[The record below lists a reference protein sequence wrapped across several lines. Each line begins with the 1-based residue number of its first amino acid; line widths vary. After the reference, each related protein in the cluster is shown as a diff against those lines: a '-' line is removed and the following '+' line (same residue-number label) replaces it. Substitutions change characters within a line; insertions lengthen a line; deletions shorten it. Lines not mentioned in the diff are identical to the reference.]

1 MSQNWKISRRT
12 MLRGTGVAVA
22 LPMLEVMNN
31 TPLFS
36 KETGTPPKRMIS
48 LFMPNGVNPATWD
61 VKGEGADYEISESL
75 APLNGLRDHVSIL
88 SNLDNTGAG
97 GHVGATS
104 GFLSGIK
111 MKNGVLGISMDQ
123 LIAKHLGNATRFPS
137 IVLGTEPPRQGG
149 AGAGLPIAYAN
160 TVSWASPNSRISP
173 EINPQVAF
181 DRLFRTGEN
190 AIEEAQELRSVVDL
204 VLEDAK
210 RLKSRASKNDGH
222 KIEEYLSSV
231 RGVEKQ
237 IDNTLNPPAREWVP
251 PTTPELIRPP
261 AGIPARRDVH
271 VKMMIDLLILALQT
285 DTTRVG
291 TLMLAH
297 GFSRCN
303 FGFMGLKGDHHTIS
317 HHKNQDDWL
326 TEYTAVTKY
335 YVGQYAYLMERLQ
348 KIDEG
353 GSNLLENS
361 IVLFGSGLKD
371 GNGHVRSNLPILL
384 GGHGGGTLNPG
395 RHIKFAPGTVLPDL
409 HLSLIQ
415 RFGLDIDTWAD
426 RSNTL
431 ANL

>member
-1 MSQNWKISRRT
+1 MNQNWKISRRT
-12 MLRGTGVAVA
+12 MLRGTGAALA
-22 LPMLEVMNN
+22 LPLLDVMKNEA
-31 TPLFS
+31 LFG
-36 KETGTPPKRMIS
+36 KETVAPPMRMIS

-61 VKGEGADYEISESL
+61 VQGEGADYQILESL
-75 APLNGLRDHVSIL
+75 EPLSGLRKHVSIL

-123 LIAKHLGNATRFPS
+123 LIAQHLGHKTRFPS

-149 AGAGLPIAYAN
+149 AGPGLPIAYAN

-181 DRLFRTGEN
+181 DRLFRTGAN
-190 AIEEAQELRSVVDL
+190 AEEEARELQSVVDL
-204 VLEDAK
+204 VLADAK
-210 RLKSRASKNDGH
+210 RLKNRASKNDGH

-231 RGVEKQ
+231 RSVEKQ
-237 IDNTLNPPAREWVP
+237 IDSTLNPPAREWIP

-261 AGIPARRDVH
+261 AGIPVRRDEH
-271 VKMMIDLLILALQT
+271 VRMMMDLLILALQT

-291 TLMLAH
+291 TFMLAH

-335 YVGQYAYLMERLQ
+335 YVSQYAYLMQRLQ
-348 KIDEG
+348 QIDEG
-353 GSNLLENS
+353 DSNLLDNS

-384 GGHGGGTLNPG
+384 GGHGAGTLNPG
-395 RHIKFAPGTVLPDL
+395 RHIKFAAGTVLPDL

-415 RFGLDIDTWAD
+415 RFGVDIDTWAD
-426 RSNTL
+426 SSHTL

>member
-1 MSQNWKISRRT
+1 MNQSWKISRRT
-12 MLRGTGVAVA
+12 MLRGTGAALA
-22 LPMLEVMNN
+22 LPMLDVMKDDS
-31 TPLFS
+31 LFG
-36 KETGTPPKRMIS
+36 KEAVAAPRRMIS

-61 VKGEGADYEISESL
+61 VQGEGADYKLSESL
-75 APLNGLRDHVSIL
+75 EPLSGLREHVSIL

-123 LIAKHLGNATRFPS
+123 LIARHVGHKTRFPS

-149 AGAGLPIAYAN
+149 AGPGLPIAYAN

-190 AIEEAQELRSVVDL
+190 AEEKARELQSVVDL
-204 VLEDAK
+204 VLADAK

-231 RGVEKQ
+231 RSVEKQ
-237 IDNTLNPPAREWVP
+237 IDSTLNPPAREWIP
-251 PTTPELIRPP
+251 PTKPQLVRPP
-261 AGIPARRDVH
+261 AGIPARRDEH
-271 VKMMIDLLILALQT
+271 VSMMMDLLVLALQT

-291 TLMLAH
+291 TFMLAH

-317 HHKNQDDWL
+317 HHKNQNDWL

-335 YVGQYAYLMERLQ
+335 YVSQYAYLMQRLQ
-348 KIDEG
+348 QIDEG
-353 GSNLLENS
+353 GSNLLDNS
-361 IVLFGSGLKD
+361 VVLFGSGLKD

-384 GGHGGGTLNPG
+384 GGHGAGTLNPG
-395 RHIKFAPGTVLPDL
+395 RHIKFAAGTLLPDL

-415 RFGLDIDTWAD
+415 RFGVDIDTWAD
-426 RSNTL
+426 SSNTL

>member
-1 MSQNWKISRRT
+1 MNQNWKISRRT
-12 MLRGTGVAVA
+12 MLRGTGAALA
-22 LPMLEVMNN
+22 LPLLDVMKNEA
-31 TPLFS
+31 LFG
-36 KETGTPPKRMIS
+36 KETVAPPMRMIS

-61 VKGEGADYEISESL
+61 VQGEGADYQISESL
-75 APLNGLRDHVSIL
+75 EPLSGLRKHVSIL

-123 LIAKHLGNATRFPS
+123 LIAQHLGHKTRFPS

-149 AGAGLPIAYAN
+149 AGPGLPIAYAN

-181 DRLFRTGEN
+181 DRLFRTGAN
-190 AIEEAQELRSVVDL
+190 AEEEARELQSVVDL
-204 VLEDAK
+204 VLADAK
-210 RLKSRASKNDGH
+210 RLKNRASKNDGH

-231 RGVEKQ
+231 RSVEKQ
-237 IDNTLNPPAREWVP
+237 IDSTLNPPAREWIP

-261 AGIPARRDVH
+261 AGIPVRRDEH
-271 VKMMIDLLILALQT
+271 VRMMMDLLILALQT
-285 DTTRVG
+285 DTTRIG
-291 TLMLAH
+291 TFMLAH

-335 YVGQYAYLMERLQ
+335 YVSQYAYLMQRLQ
-348 KIDEG
+348 QIDEG
-353 GSNLLENS
+353 DSNLLDNS

-384 GGHGGGTLNPG
+384 GGHGAGTLNPG
-395 RHIKFAPGTVLPDL
+395 RHIKFAAGTVLPDL

-415 RFGLDIDTWAD
+415 RFGVDIDTWAD
-426 RSNTL
+426 SSHTL
-431 ANL
+431 AHL

>member
-1 MSQNWKISRRT
+1 MNQNWKISRRT
-12 MLRGTGVAVA
+12 MLRGTGAALA
-22 LPMLEVMNN
+22 LPLLDVMKNEA
-31 TPLFS
+31 LFG
-36 KETGTPPKRMIS
+36 KETVAPPMRMIS

-61 VKGEGADYEISESL
+61 VQGEGANYQISESL
-75 APLNGLRDHVSIL
+75 EPLSGLRKHVSIL

-123 LIAKHLGNATRFPS
+123 LIAQHLGHKTRFPS

-149 AGAGLPIAYAN
+149 AGPGLPIAYAN

-181 DRLFRTGEN
+181 DRLFRTGAN
-190 AIEEAQELRSVVDL
+190 AEEEARELQSVVDL
-204 VLEDAK
+204 VLADAK
-210 RLKSRASKNDGH
+210 RLKNRASKNDGH

-231 RGVEKQ
+231 RSVEKQ
-237 IDNTLNPPAREWVP
+237 IDSTLNPPAREWIP

-261 AGIPARRDVH
+261 AGIPVRRDEH
-271 VKMMIDLLILALQT
+271 VRMMMDLLILALQT

-291 TLMLAH
+291 TFMLAH

-335 YVGQYAYLMERLQ
+335 YVSQYAYLMQRLQ
-348 KIDEG
+348 QIDEG
-353 GSNLLENS
+353 DSNLLDNS

-384 GGHGGGTLNPG
+384 GGHGAGTLNPG
-395 RHIKFAPGTVLPDL
+395 RHIKFAAGTVLPDL

-415 RFGLDIDTWAD
+415 RFGVDIDTWAD
-426 RSNTL
+426 SSHTL

>member
-1 MSQNWKISRRT
+1 MNQNWKISRRT
-12 MLRGTGVAVA
+12 MLRGTGAALA
-22 LPMLEVMNN
+22 LPLLDVMKNEA
-31 TPLFS
+31 LFG
-36 KETGTPPKRMIS
+36 KETVAPPMRMIS

-61 VKGEGADYEISESL
+61 VQGEGADYQISESL
-75 APLNGLRDHVSIL
+75 EPLSGLRKHVSIL

-123 LIAKHLGNATRFPS
+123 LIAQHLGHKTRFPS

-149 AGAGLPIAYAN
+149 AGPGLPIAYAN

-181 DRLFRTGEN
+181 DRLFRTGAN
-190 AIEEAQELRSVVDL
+190 AEEEARELQSVVDL
-204 VLEDAK
+204 VLADAK
-210 RLKSRASKNDGH
+210 RLKNRASKNDGH

-231 RGVEKQ
+231 RSVEKQ
-237 IDNTLNPPAREWVP
+237 IDSTLNPPAREWIP

-261 AGIPARRDVH
+261 AGIPVRRDEH
-271 VKMMIDLLILALQT
+271 VRMMMDLLILALQT

-291 TLMLAH
+291 TFMLAH

-335 YVGQYAYLMERLQ
+335 YVSQYAYLMQRLQ
-348 KIDEG
+348 QIDEG
-353 GSNLLENS
+353 DSNLLDNS

-384 GGHGGGTLNPG
+384 GGHGAGTLNPG
-395 RHIKFAPGTVLPDL
+395 RHIKFAAGTVLPDL

-415 RFGLDIDTWAD
+415 RFGVDIDTWAD
-426 RSNTL
+426 SSHTL
-431 ANL
+431 AHL

>member
-1 MSQNWKISRRT
+1 MNQSWKISRRT
-12 MLRGTGVAVA
+12 MLRGTGAALA
-22 LPMLEVMNN
+22 LPMLDVMKDDS
-31 TPLFS
+31 LFG
-36 KETGTPPKRMIS
+36 KEAVAAPRRMIS

-61 VKGEGADYEISESL
+61 VQGEGADYKLSESL
-75 APLNGLRDHVSIL
+75 EPLSGLREHVSIL

-123 LIAKHLGNATRFPS
+123 LIARHVGHNTRFPS

-149 AGAGLPIAYAN
+149 AGPGLPIAYAN

-190 AIEEAQELRSVVDL
+190 AEEKARELQSVVDL
-204 VLEDAK
+204 VLADAK

-231 RGVEKQ
+231 RSVEKQ
-237 IDNTLNPPAREWVP
+237 IDSTLNPPAREWIP
-251 PTTPELIRPP
+251 PTKPELVRPP
-261 AGIPARRDVH
+261 AGIPARRDEH
-271 VKMMIDLLILALQT
+271 VRMMMDLLVLALQT

-291 TLMLAH
+291 TFMLAH

-317 HHKNQDDWL
+317 HHKNQNDWL

-335 YVGQYAYLMERLQ
+335 YVSQYAYLMQRLQ
-348 KIDEG
+348 QIDEG
-353 GSNLLENS
+353 GSNLLDNS
-361 IVLFGSGLKD
+361 VVLFGSGLKD

-384 GGHGGGTLNPG
+384 GGHGAGTLNPG
-395 RHIKFAPGTVLPDL
+395 RHIKFAAGTLLPDL

-415 RFGLDIDTWAD
+415 RFGVDIDTWAD
-426 RSNTL
+426 SSNTL

>member
-36 KETGTPPKRMIS
+36 KETGAPPKRMIS

>member
-12 MLRGTGVAVA
+12 MLRGTGAAVA
-22 LPMLEVMNN
+22 LPMLDVMQGH
-31 TPLFS
+31 TAFG
-36 KETGTPPKRMIS
+36 KEAVAPPMRMVS
-48 LFMPNGVNPATWD
+48 LFMPNGVNPATWN
-61 VKGEGADYEISESL
+61 VKGEGADYELSESL
-75 APLNGLRDHVSIL
+75 APLAKLRQDVSIL

-123 LIAKHLGNATRFPS
+123 LIANHIGDKTRFSS

-149 AGAGLPIAYAN
+149 AGPGLPIAYAN

-181 DRLFRTGEN
+181 DRMFRTGEN
-190 AIEEAQELRSVVDL
+190 AVEQARELQSVVDL
-204 VLEDAK
+204 VLADAK
-210 RLKSRASKNDGH
+210 RLKTRASKNDGH

-231 RGVEKQ
+231 RSVEKQ
-237 IDNTLNPPAREWVP
+237 IDSTLNPPARDWIP
-251 PTTPELIRPP
+251 PTTPELVRPP
-261 AGIPARRDVH
+261 AGIPVQRDVH
-271 VKMMIDLLILALQT
+271 VKMMMDLLVLALQT

-291 TLMLAH
+291 TFMLAH

-317 HHKNQDDWL
+317 HHKNQNDWL

-335 YVGQYAYLMERLQ
+335 YVGQYAYLMERL
-348 KIDEG
+348 KNIDEG
-353 GSNLLENS
+353 GSNLLDNS
-361 IVLFGSGLKD
+361 VVLFGSGLKD
-371 GNGHVRSNLPILL
+371 GNGHVRSDLPILL
-384 GGHGGGTLNPG
+384 GGHGAGSLNPG
-395 RHIKFAPGTVLPDL
+395 RHITFAKGTGLPDL

-415 RFGLDIDTWAD
+415 RFGVDIDTWAD
-426 RSNTL
+426 SSNTL

>member
-1 MSQNWKISRRT
+1 MNQNWKISRRT
-12 MLRGTGVAVA
+12 MLRGTGAALA
-22 LPMLEVMNN
+22 LPLLDVMKNEA
-31 TPLFS
+31 LFG
-36 KETGTPPKRMIS
+36 KETVAPPMRMIS

-61 VKGEGADYEISESL
+61 VQGEGADYQISESL
-75 APLNGLRDHVSIL
+75 EPLSGLRKHVSIL

-123 LIAKHLGNATRFPS
+123 LIAQHLGHKTRFPS

-149 AGAGLPIAYAN
+149 AGPGLPIAYAN

-181 DRLFRTGEN
+181 DRLFRTGAN
-190 AIEEAQELRSVVDL
+190 AEEEARELQSVVDL
-204 VLEDAK
+204 VLADAK
-210 RLKSRASKNDGH
+210 RLKNRASKNDGH

-231 RGVEKQ
+231 RSVEKQ
-237 IDNTLNPPAREWVP
+237 IDSTLNPPAREWIP

-261 AGIPARRDVH
+261 AGIPVRRDEH
-271 VKMMIDLLILALQT
+271 VRMMMGLLILALQT

-291 TLMLAH
+291 TFMLAH

-335 YVGQYAYLMERLQ
+335 YVSQYAYLMQRLQ
-348 KIDEG
+348 QIDEG
-353 GSNLLENS
+353 DSNLLDNS

-384 GGHGGGTLNPG
+384 GGHGAGTLNPG
-395 RHIKFAPGTVLPDL
+395 RHIKFAAGTVLPDL

-415 RFGLDIDTWAD
+415 RFGVDIDTWAD
-426 RSNTL
+426 SSHTL

>member
-1 MSQNWKISRRT
+1 MNQNWKISRRT
-12 MLRGTGVAVA
+12 MLRGTGAALA
-22 LPMLEVMNN
+22 LPLLDVMKNEA
-31 TPLFS
+31 LFG
-36 KETGTPPKRMIS
+36 KETVAPPMRMIS

-61 VKGEGADYEISESL
+61 VQGEGADYQISESL
-75 APLNGLRDHVSIL
+75 EPLSGLRKHVSIL

-123 LIAKHLGNATRFPS
+123 LIAQHLGHKTRFPS

-149 AGAGLPIAYAN
+149 AGPGLPIAYAN

-181 DRLFRTGEN
+181 DRLFRTGAN
-190 AIEEAQELRSVVDL
+190 AEEEARELQSVVDL
-204 VLEDAK
+204 VLADAK
-210 RLKSRASKNDGH
+210 RLKNRASKNDGH

-231 RGVEKQ
+231 RSVEKQ
-237 IDNTLNPPAREWVP
+237 IDSTLNPPAREWIP

-261 AGIPARRDVH
+261 AGIPVRRDEH
-271 VKMMIDLLILALQT
+271 VRMMMDLLILALQT

-291 TLMLAH
+291 TFMLAH

-335 YVGQYAYLMERLQ
+335 YVSQYAYLMQRLQ
-348 KIDEG
+348 QIDEG
-353 GSNLLENS
+353 DSNLLDNS

-384 GGHGGGTLNPG
+384 GGHGAGTLNPG
-395 RHIKFAPGTVLPDL
+395 RHIKFAAGTVLPDL

-415 RFGLDIDTWAD
+415 RFGVDIDTWAD
-426 RSNTL
+426 SSHTL
-431 ANL
+431 ADL

>member
-12 MLRGTGVAVA
+12 MLRGAGAAVA
-22 LPMLEVMNN
+22 LPMLDVMNSHAA
-31 TPLFS
+31 LG
-36 KETGTPPKRMIS
+36 KEALAPPMRMIS

-75 APLNGLRDHVSIL
+75 SPLLDLRDHVSIL

-111 MKNGVLGISMDQ
+111 MRNGVLGISMDQ
-123 LIAKHLGNATRFPS
+123 VIARHTGNKTRFPS
-137 IVLGTEPPRQGG
+137 IVLGTEPPRQGN

-160 TVSWASPNSRISP
+160 TVSWSSPNSRISP

-190 AIEEAQELRSVVDL
+190 AVEEAKELRSVVDL
-204 VLEDAK
+204 VMEDAK
-210 RLKSRASKNDGH
+210 RLKKRASRNDGH

-231 RGVEKQ
+231 RNVEKQ
-237 IDNTLNPPAREWVP
+237 IDSTLHPPAREWVP
-251 PTTPELIRPP
+251 PTTPELVRPP
-261 AGIPARRDVH
+261 AGIPVRRDEH
-271 VKMMIDLLILALQT
+271 VKMMMDLLVLALQT

-291 TLMLAH
+291 TFMLAH

-317 HHKNQDDWL
+317 HHKNQNDWL
-326 TEYTAVTKY
+326 SEYTAVTKY
-335 YVGQYAYLMERLQ
+335 YVGQYAYLMEQLQ
-348 KIDEG
+348 NIDEG
-353 GSNLLENS
+353 GSSLLENS
-361 IVLFGSGLKD
+361 VVLFGSGLKD

-384 GGHGGGTLNPG
+384 GGHGAGTLNPG
-395 RHIKFAPGTVLPDL
+395 RHIKFAPGSVLPDL

-415 RFGLDIDTWAD
+415 RFGVDIDTWAD
-426 RSNTL
+426 SSNTL

>member
-1 MSQNWKISRRT
+1 MNQSWKISRRT
-12 MLRGTGVAVA
+12 MLRGTGAALALPILDVMKDDSLFGKEAVA
-22 LPMLEVMNN
+22 APR
-31 TPLFS
+31 
-36 KETGTPPKRMIS
+36 RMIS

-61 VKGEGADYEISESL
+61 VQGEGADYKLSESL
-75 APLNGLRDHVSIL
+75 EPLSGLREHVSIL

-123 LIAKHLGNATRFPS
+123 LIARHVGHKTRFPS

-149 AGAGLPIAYAN
+149 AGPGLPIAYAN

-190 AIEEAQELRSVVDL
+190 AEEKARELQSVGDL
-204 VLEDAK
+204 VLADAK

-231 RGVEKQ
+231 RSVEKQ
-237 IDNTLNPPAREWVP
+237 IDSTLNPPAREWIP
-251 PTTPELIRPP
+251 PTKPELVRPP
-261 AGIPARRDVH
+261 AGIPARRDEH
-271 VKMMIDLLILALQT
+271 VRMMMDLLVLALQT

-291 TLMLAH
+291 TFMLAH

-317 HHKNQDDWL
+317 HHKTQNDWL

-335 YVGQYAYLMERLQ
+335 YFSQYAYLMQRLQ
-348 KIDEG
+348 QIDEG
-353 GSNLLENS
+353 GSNLLDNS
-361 IVLFGSGLKD
+361 VVLFGSGLKD

-384 GGHGGGTLNPG
+384 GGHGAGTLNPG
-395 RHIKFAPGTVLPDL
+395 RHIKFAAGTLLPDL

-415 RFGLDIDTWAD
+415 RFGVDIDTWAD
-426 RSNTL
+426 SSNTL